1 MLPTSQAIAKIGS
14 HWVPSNEF
22 GAPPQTLNRRSASPE
37 PRTSIAAKHQA
48 MGANGACYICY
59 ESQPPPI
66 QSGCACRDE
75 AGFVH
80 IECMVQVAVSQH
92 RGNIAWFFF
101 REAILM
107 MELPRRHAASLERAA
122 GSHPIRVQSMGGGRG
137 RDRAQMT
144 YSSSGLLSGSVWQM
158 RRLWLAAHQTPLA
171 CASIPWY
178 QSCLV
183 CGKRQWG
190 LEQGSLSKWCR
201 DIRNNV

>member
-1 MLPTSQAIAKIGS
+1 MGPWPPSLCLRPSLSDSRQVCPQGTWSLLHRIRPRALPGLICRCYQPVAKS
-14 HWVPSNEF
+14 LLRH
-22 GAPPQTLNRRSASPE
+22 
-37 PRTSIAAKHQA
+37 
-48 MGANGACYICY
+48 NGAC
-59 ESQPPPI
+59 
-66 QSGCACRDE
+66 SGC
-75 AGFVH
+75 
-80 IECMVQVAVSQH
+80 
-92 RGNIAWFFF
+92 FFF

-107 MELPRRHAASLERAA
+107 MELPRRHAASLKRAA

-158 RRLWLAAHQTPLA
+158 RRLWLAAHQTPPA
-171 CASIPWY
+171 CASIPWC

-201 DIRNNV
+201 DIRNKV

>member
-1 MLPTSQAIAKIGS
+1 MPT
-14 HWVPSNEF
+14 PSSLHRRQNVETELSNNTTVAQSIELQM
-22 GAPPQTLNRRSASPE
+22 GDSVSYQLVIRVRRPLSCTWAYAATYRTCDLTGLVIMISSCVEMATVGTLV
-37 PRTSIAAKHQA
+37 
-48 MGANGACYICY
+48 C
-59 ESQPPPI
+59 
-66 QSGCACRDE
+66 
-75 AGFVH
+75 
-80 IECMVQVAVSQH
+80 
-92 RGNIAWFFF
+92 FF

-137 RDRAQMT
+137 RGLTQMI
-144 YSSSGLLSGSVWQM
+144 YSSSGLLRGSVWQM

-171 CASIPWY
+171 CFSISWY

-201 DIRNNV
+201 DIRNKV